1 MNRRL
6 CLVSSVNTEYIYLCG
21 VCVFSC
27 SVKQTELNFYENRVY
42 RFFHF
47 VVVFSRC
54 YFEPYICV
62 SISNCVWRRP
72 MRAEQWTSENYLLLL
87 LAHYSYKTVL
97 MSRIKF
103 IRRDVSWTHYTRRH
117 SIYFDE
123 EKERK
128 EKKKKDW
135 SKYEIKL
142 KQTVGFVVSK
152 FSRRDETQT
161 SPTERILVL
170 VFVHPVWNYERNV
183 ITCVDKYIC
192 VLRKI
197 KELRRHRMRQMKIKI
212 YIS

>member
-1 MNRRL
+1 MKI
-6 CLVSSVNTEYIYLCG
+6 EYIVFFILSSFFPVVILNRIFVCLSATACG
-21 VCVFSC
+21 GG
-27 SVKQTELNFYENRVY
+27 R
-42 RFFHF
+42 
-47 VVVFSRC
+47 
-54 YFEPYICV
+54 
-62 SISNCVWRRP
+62 W
-72 MRAEQWTSENYLLLL
+72 AEQWTSENYLLLL

-128 EKKKKDW
+128 EKRKKKDW

-192 VLRKI
+192 VLKKKKKNHDDI
-197 KELRRHRMRQMKIKI
+197 ECDKWK
-212 YIS
+212 